1 LLPRA
6 VTTGTTRPRF
16 QVIAERGPVVLSGVE
31 GEGVA
36 RMGYERAFDAPK
48 KPSTPTYAVRT

>member
-1 LLPRA
+1 LLPCA

-48 KPSTPTYAVRT
+48 KPSTPT